1 MSRFYFDESKAVP
14 TPSGAYAQPVVN
26 TDGSQIGGGGSK
38 TAVDILTNDYSV
50 NNVTNAAYY
59 ELIAST
65 SGVINFLDIFDT
77 SGEEMIIAVGG
88 AGSEVDQFD
97 IPPGGNVSALPLYI
111 PAGSRISIKS
121 AVTPTVNVG
130 NLTINCL
137 S

>member
-14 TPSGAYAQPVVN
+14 TPTGQYAQPVVN
-26 TDGSQIGGGGSK
+26 PDGSTIGGAGSK
-38 TAVDILTNDYSV
+38 VTVEILTNDYSV
-50 NNVTNAAYY
+50 NNVTNAAYF

-65 SGVINFLDIFDT
+65 SGIINFLDIFDT
-77 SGEEMIIAVGG
+77 SGEEMIIAVGP
-88 AGSEVDQFD
+88 AASEVDLFN

-121 AVTPTVNVG
+121 KVTPTVSVG